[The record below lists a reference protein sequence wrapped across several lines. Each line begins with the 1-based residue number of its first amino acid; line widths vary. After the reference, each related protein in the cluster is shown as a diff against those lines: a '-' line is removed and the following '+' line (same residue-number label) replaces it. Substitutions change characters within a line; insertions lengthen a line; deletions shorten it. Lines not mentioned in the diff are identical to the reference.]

1 MTTTKTILSVL
12 SLWMMATTVL
22 LCVVSIDAF
31 TVQRSRSCTMSQ
43 QNDEQNTINMK
54 QTKPLVVLSLSNDN
68 NNGNNNDSFWKR
80 FDDAVD
86 DFFNKRMGNGEI
98 FYGKRKVNPSGRVEG
113 NYNGFG
119 MTDKLK
125 IDQTREFKEIW
136 KMERMKRTN
145 EGEKEDTATTE

>member
-68 NNGNNNDSFWKR
+68 NNSKTLI
-80 FDDAVD
+80 AA
-86 DFFNKRMGNGEI
+86 MAA
-98 FYGKRKVNPSGRVEG
+98 
-113 NYNGFG
+113 
-119 MTDKLK
+119 TA
-125 IDQTREFKEIW
+125 
-136 KMERMKRTN
+136 
-145 EGEKEDTATTE
+145 ATTAMAVATALVAATAVPSTK